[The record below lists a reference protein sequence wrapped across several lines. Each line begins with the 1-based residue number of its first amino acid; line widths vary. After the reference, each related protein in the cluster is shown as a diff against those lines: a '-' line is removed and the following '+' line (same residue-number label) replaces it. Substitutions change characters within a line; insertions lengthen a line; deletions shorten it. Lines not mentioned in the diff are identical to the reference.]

1 MSNARFPGLDI
12 GKVVVSSLSFPGL
25 FQFILLQRNHRMAL
39 SYPSQCTNALP
50 VITHCCRIT
59 GIRDYQFWK
68 GLYTMAPLMFVSLLL
83 LTSCISQKRLINPA
97 KIAWIHGSADCQHHA
112 DPPIQLVQLN
122 SSTWILRQN
131 KCINYEAPFLFLF
144 LGDKKAL
151 LMDTGATEDSTQFPL
166 YQTVRKLV
174 DQWEQARSH
183 NVELLVAHTH
193 AHGDHIAADTQ
204 FINKP
209 KTTVVGKTVSEVA
222 SFFNIQTW
230 PSTNGAIDLGNR
242 LIDVI
247 PIPGHDKSSIALY
260 DHQTKLLLSGDS
272 VYPGRLYIRD
282 WQAYTLSMQRLTD
295 FVRNYRVSYILGNH
309 IEMTKTPGLDY
320 ATGTTFQPDE
330 QILPLQPTDLVLL
343 NETLKN
349 SGSIPR
355 RVVLDKFIITPLKP
369 N

>member
-1 MSNARFPGLDI
+1 MVLLIWA
-12 GKVVVSSLSFPGL
+12 L
-25 FQFILLQRNHRMAL
+25 F
-39 SYPSQCTNALP
+39 
-50 VITHCCRIT
+50 
-59 GIRDYQFWK
+59 
-68 GLYTMAPLMFVSLLL
+68 LLL
-83 LTSCISQKRLINPA
+83 PSCASQKSLVNPA
-97 KIAWIHGSADCQHHA
+97 RIAWIHGSADCQRNQ
-112 DPPIQLVQLN
+112 DPPIQVVQLN
-122 SSTWILRQN
+122 PSTWILRQN
-131 KCINYEAPFLFLF
+131 KCVNYEAPFLFLF
-144 LGDKKAL
+144 LGDKKVL
-151 LMDTGATEDSTQFPL
+151 LMDTGATADSTQFPL

-174 DQWEQARSH
+174 GQWEQARSR

-193 AHGDHIAADTQ
+193 AHGDHIAADSQ

-209 KTTVVGKTVSEVA
+209 KTTVVGKSVADVA
-222 SFFNIQTW
+222 SFFNIQIW
-230 PSTNGAIDLGNR
+230 PNTTGAIDLGNR

-295 FVRNYRVSYILGNH
+295 FANTHPVSYLLGNH

-330 QILPLQPTDLVLL
+330 QVLPLQTKDLNLL
-343 NETLKN
+343 NQTLKN
-349 SGSIPR
+349 IGNIPR
-355 RVVLDKFIITPLKP
+355 RVVLDRFIITPLKP